1 MKGLDLEIRK
11 KTEDIILKIR
21 KNGHEVEY
29 ISFPYLDFMVPIY
42 YVLTTAEASSN
53 LSRFDGVHYGYR
65 SEKSSSLEET
75 YINSRTEGFGEEVK
89 RRIMLGT
96 FVLSSGYHDAYYKKA
111 QKIRRVVYNKT
122 EELLKNYDFLLTPT
136 TPHTA
141 FDLSK
146 EDLDPTK
153 AYLEDIFTVH
163 ANITGNPAISLPIE
177 NHSNGLP
184 IGIQIM
190 SKRFY
195 EKQLLSFSS
204 QIVDLL
210 KN

>member
-1 MKGLDLEIRK
+1 MNKLD
-11 KTEDIILKIR
+11 DIL
-21 KNGHEVEY
+21 N
-29 ISFPYLDFMVPIY
+29 
-42 YVLTTAEASSN
+42 
-53 LSRFDGVHYGYR
+53 
-65 SEKSSSLEET
+65 
-75 YINSRTEGFGEEVK
+75 
-89 RRIMLGT
+89 
-96 FVLSSGYHDAYYKKA
+96 
-111 QKIRRVVYNKT
+111 
-122 EELLKNYDFLLTPT
+122 NYDFLLTPT

-146 EDLDPTK
+146 EELDPTK

-190 SKRFY
+190 SKRFG